1 MTETNEF
8 RRLKALAKRYARAN
22 RIAQHQALDLIAGE
36 LGFRNWVKLISASK
50 KGWQTDTE
58 QMARVEAFVM
68 SPLPAATILKGD
80 SEAMNRRFAYLEQ
93 AEHGMIGDHT
103 YRLQEILGDV
113 IIAGEGWSIGVS
125 EDPGAIP
132 IVETYTDPEADCPVL
147 DPEFRQKALK
157 VARDRAV
164 RVRAGISTDWPRRST
179 KPDLSGVVRH
189 PLGRGKSAVWYC
201 LHCDGKITGAQI
213 AENLWHC
220 PECRASPLDIFD
232 TAFWSDDGGES
243 FLPVKM
249 NEAVGQDK
257 PDFQIVDGTPKLDLT
272 EEKII
277 LLIRTALLDDASNIS
292 EKLGALLAEIS
303 TDDENGVWIELEVDL
318 WPEKK
323 DPVQALA
330 VSKLLGLEAE
340 IISSS
345 STIPFAWPGL
355 GEIASS
361 TSEYTQM
368 MLDAYAQH
376 GGLPD
381 RKANK

>member
-1 MTETNEF
+1 MTETNDL

-36 LGFRNWVKLISASK
+36 LGFSNWVTLISASK
-50 KGWQTDTE
+50 KGWQADTE

-113 IIAGEGWSIGVS
+113 IIAGEGWSIRVS
-125 EDPGAIP
+125 ENPGAIP
-132 IVETYTDPEADCPVL
+132 IVETYTNPEADCPVL

-164 RVRAGISTDWPRRST
+164 RVRAEISTDWPRRST

-220 PECRASPLDIFD
+220 PGCGASPLDIFD
-232 TAFWSDDGGES
+232 TAFWSDDEGES
-243 FLPVKM
+243 FLPVNA

-257 PDFQIVDGTPKLDLT
+257 PDFEIVDGRPKLDLT

-292 EKLGALLAEIS
+292 ERLGALLAEIS

-318 WPEKK
+318 WPQDK

-330 VSKLLGLEAE
+330 VSKLLGLDAE
-340 IISSS
+340 MISSS

-355 GEIASS
+355 GEIASN
-361 TSEYTQM
+361 TSEYTRM

-381 RKANK
+381 RKAKE